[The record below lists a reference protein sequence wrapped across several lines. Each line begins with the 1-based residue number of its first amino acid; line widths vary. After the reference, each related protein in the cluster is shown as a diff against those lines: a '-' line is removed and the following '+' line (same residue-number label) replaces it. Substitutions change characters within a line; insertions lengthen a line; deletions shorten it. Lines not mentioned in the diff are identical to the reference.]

1 MGNRTAEIPYESSH
15 CHKAF
20 TGKDALDIH
29 RRPHTGGKPYKCSHC
44 NNAFLKKRNLEI
56 HMRIHTD
63 EISFT
68 DLSNINYYFKFMKH
82 IYKVQRNTFTYE
94 SIILSMDEST
104 MYGYI
109 I

>member
-1 MGNRTAEIPYESSH
+1 MRAAIATTLSQ
-15 CHKAF
+15 
-20 TGKDALDIH
+20 GKMLLIYIGG
-29 RRPHTGGKPYKCSHC
+29 RSHTGGKPYKCSHC

-56 HMRIHTD
+56 HIRIHTE

-68 DLSNINYYFKFMKH
+68 DLSNINYYFKIMKH

-94 SIILSMDEST
+94 NIILSMHKST